1 VSRGIERAFAEW
13 RFLSLTL
20 LICAYLLAAPVIVG
34 KWQVQMLLEVLLL
47 VTVLVT
53 VSANPGWYRLR
64 RALVVLWL
72 MSVAG
77 TLLSV
82 FSVRPDLRQW
92 YRTVELL
99 TSVPVLAVLAAGML
113 AFVRHGRRLTIDSI
127 FATVAAYLLLAL
139 LFAQIYLCL
148 ITWEPNSFT
157 LPVDAVDRPAHLLQ
171 SDMTYFSLV
180 TLATVGFGDILPAT
194 HTARMLAMFQAVTG
208 QFYVAVVVALFV
220 GMYSSQPRE
229 RRQDDDPGKPSA
241 ASGRVAACGEN
252 QEPGEC

>member
-1 VSRGIERAFAEW
+1 VCTGVPMRRGIESAFAEW

-20 LICAYLLAAPVIVG
+20 LICAYLLAAPLIVG
-34 KWQVQMLLEVLLL
+34 KWQVQMLMEVLLL
-47 VTVLVT
+47 LTVLVT
-53 VSANPGWYRLR
+53 VSANPGWRNMR

-72 MSVAG
+72 MSVTG

-82 FSVRPDLRQW
+82 FSERPDLSQW

-113 AFVRHGRRLTIDSI
+113 AFVRRERRLTLDSI

-148 ITWEPNSFT
+148 MTWNPASFS
-157 LPVDAVDRPAHLLQ
+157 LPVDAAERPVHLLQ

-180 TLATVGFGDILPAT
+180 TLATVGYGDILPAT
-194 HTARMLAMFQAVTG
+194 HVARMLAMFQAMIGV
-208 QFYVAVVVALFV
+208 FYLAVVVAMFV
-220 GMYSSQPRE
+220 GAYASQPRE
-229 RRQDDDPGKPSA
+229 
-241 ASGRVAACGEN
+241 
-252 QEPGEC
+252 

>member
-1 VSRGIERAFAEW
+1 MSRGLQRAFAEW

-20 LICAYLLAAPVIVG
+20 LICAYLLAAPLIVG
-34 KWQVQMLLEVLLL
+34 QWQIQMLMEVLLL

-53 VSANPGWYRLR
+53 VAANPGWRRLR

-72 MSVAG
+72 VSATG

-82 FSVRPDLRQW
+82 FSVWPDLRQW

-113 AFVRHGRRLTIDSI
+113 AFVRHGRTLTIDSI

-139 LFAQIYLCL
+139 MFAQIYLCL
-148 ITWEPNSFT
+148 ITWDPSSFS
-157 LPVDAVDRPAHLLQ
+157 LPIDAAGRPAHLLQ

-180 TLATVGFGDILPAT
+180 TLATVGYGDVLPAT

-220 GMYSSQPRE
+220 SMYSSRPRE
-229 RRQDDDPGKPSA
+229 
-241 ASGRVAACGEN
+241 
-252 QEPGEC
+252 

>member
-1 VSRGIERAFAEW
+1 MSRGIAATFAEW
-13 RFLSLTL
+13 RFLALTL
-20 LICAYLLAAPVIVG
+20 LICAYLLAAPLIVG
-34 KWQVQMLLEVLLL
+34 KWQIKMLLEVLLL

-53 VSANPGWYRLR
+53 VSANPGWQNLR

-72 MSVAG
+72 VSVTG

-99 TSVPVLAVLAAGML
+99 TTVPVLAVLASGML
-113 AFVRHGRRLTIDSI
+113 AFVRHGRRLSIDSI

-148 ITWEPNSFT
+148 ITWDPGSFSLPN
-157 LPVDAVDRPAHLLQ
+157 DAVDRAASLLQ

-180 TLATVGFGDILPAT
+180 TLATVGYGDILPAT
-194 HTARMLAMFQAVTG
+194 HTARMLAMFQAVVG

-229 RRQDDDPGKPSA
+229 
-241 ASGRVAACGEN
+241 
-252 QEPGEC
+252 